1 MIPDLPQ
8 NASSPSYFPQMLS
21 PKAYISGKIPNLVA
35 FPVSYQRYLW
45 KSLGTSAEKK
55 KRTRERETATLE
67 QIVRESSFISF
78 VEIEIRGALTDTYD
92 N

>member
-1 MIPDLPQ
+1 
-8 NASSPSYFPQMLS
+8 MLS

-55 KRTRERETATLE
+55 KRTRERKPTTLE
-67 QIVRESSFISF
+67 QILPYLSEQNNFFEHWLPNLAARNACTEPTIP
-78 VEIEIRGALTDTYD
+78 
-92 N
+92 